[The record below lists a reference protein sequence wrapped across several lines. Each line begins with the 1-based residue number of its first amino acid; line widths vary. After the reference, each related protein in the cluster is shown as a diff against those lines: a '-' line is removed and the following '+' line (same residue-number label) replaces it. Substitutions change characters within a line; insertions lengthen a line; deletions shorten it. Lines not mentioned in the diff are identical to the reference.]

1 MALTIGYLSKIVFLS
16 QKQCLLIDDIS
27 KLALSYTIAL
37 KTYSQHS
44 SRSKTSNVNEVL
56 TYND

>member
-56 TYND
+56 